1 MFYKYLFPVRPDQT
15 SESLFLL
22 AMRIIFGLL
31 LMNHGI
37 QKWSHFHELS
47 TTFADPL
54 GVGSTVS
61 VSLAIFAELF
71 CSMAFIVGF
80 LFRLALI
87 PMTFTMAMA
96 FFVIHSGD
104 PFFDKEL
111 PFVYMIL
118 YIMLF
123 ISGPGK
129 YSVDYLL
136 RKTWDRSRQPA

>member
-1 MFYKYLFPVRPDQT
+1 MVYKYLFPARPDHT
-15 SESLFLL
+15 AASLFLL
-22 AMRIIFGLL
+22 AARIVFGLL

-37 QKWSHFHELS
+37 QKWSNFHELS

-54 GVGSTVS
+54 GVGSAVS

-80 LFRLALI
+80 LFRLAVI
-87 PMTFTMAMA
+87 PMIFTMAMA

-104 PFFDKEL
+104 AFFDKEL
-111 PFVYMIL
+111 PFVYMII

-123 ISGPGK
+123 VSGPGK

-136 RKTWDRSRQPA
+136 RTTLDRSR